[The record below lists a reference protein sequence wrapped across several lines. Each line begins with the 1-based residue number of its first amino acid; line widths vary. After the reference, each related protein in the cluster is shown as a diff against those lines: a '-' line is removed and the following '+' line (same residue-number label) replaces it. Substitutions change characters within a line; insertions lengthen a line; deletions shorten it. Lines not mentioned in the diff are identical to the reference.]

1 MVASPGGMEFRILG
15 PIEARKDG
23 LAVSPGGP
31 KLRALL
37 ALLLVNANELVSHA
51 RLIDGLWGESPPES
65 AAKALQVYVSQL
77 RRELGRERI
86 RTRPGGYELVVD
98 PDALD
103 LLRFER
109 LVAEARVSEPA
120 AASQKLG
127 EALALWRGAAL
138 ADVAEAAFAAVE
150 IGRLE
155 ELRLTATEELA
166 DAELALG
173 HDAELV
179 SELER
184 LVAQNPVRER
194 LRGQL
199 MLALYRSGRQ
209 ADALECYQDARS
221 TLVDELGI
229 EPSNR
234 LRELHQAILRQDPEL
249 DAQVAE
255 PEREP
260 PPPETT
266 KSLALRDSAVR
277 EVRKTITAVC
287 VALSTSSGAGD
298 SLDPEALRH
307 VMNRAVREIATAVE
321 HHGGTV
327 ETVTGDAVFTVFGLP
342 LLHEDDAVRAVRS
355 AVEFRERL
363 ASLAAEI
370 ATERDVELGFGV
382 GIGTG
387 EVVTGGDAAVQLRA
401 TGIPL
406 AVSSRLAQLADP
418 GAILV
423 DEATL
428 RLVRAAALVE
438 PVAVGSTPAFSVL
451 GLEEGTTG
459 HTSRFVSPMV
469 GRERERRRLQ
479 DAFEQAAGDRS
490 CQLFTVLG
498 PAGVGKSRLVREFLS
513 GLRVETLVARGR
525 CLPYGE
531 GITFWPL
538 LEAIKE
544 AVGLDDADSPQ
555 GAREKLVAALAD
567 EADAELVA
575 ERVAEMIG
583 LADVRGAAEDGNASV
598 LALVEALARVRPL
611 VLVFDDIHWGEPTFL
626 DLVEQIADRV
636 RDAPILLLCL
646 ARPDLLDA
654 RPTWGG
660 GKLNATSALLE
671 PLSVQEC
678 GLLIANLVGRSELP
692 EDVGTRIAEAAEGNP
707 LFVEEML
714 SMLIDDGVL
723 VQRNGGWTATGDLP
737 ALRVPPTIQALLAA
751 RLDRLD
757 PDDRAVLEL
766 GAIQGKQF
774 YDGALAE
781 LVAAETGRS
790 IADSLASLGRKEL
803 IRPDRP
809 GLGGRTHRF
818 RHLLIRDAAY
828 DAIPK
833 QARAVLHEQFADW
846 LERNARERVT
856 EYEEI
861 VGYHLEQSYRYRTE
875 LGPIDDDARTVAR
888 AAAERLGAAG
898 RRAFSRGDAPAA
910 LSLVS
915 RAASLL
921 PPEDPLRVDLVPSAR
936 VVQGMEDLSWADS
949 MLTEAIE
956 AAEESGDAGLAA
968 QALVQRGLLRLFTAA
983 NPTSNELMQ
992 VAERA
997 IPVFEEQGDD
1007 VGLSRA
1013 WRLVGQA
1020 HYLNRN
1026 GGGCAEATER
1036 ALRHAQQAGDRFE
1049 EVENVEWLGVALV
1062 LGPTPAADGE
1072 RACRAQLRN
1081 VAGHPAGE
1089 ANLLGTL
1096 AYLVAIQGRS
1106 GEAGD
1111 LLGRAEQ
1118 IAASPDA
1125 WTSLVAAHFAWGALS
1140 GSEPNI
1146 AEQTLRPDYE
1156 RLKRIGEKT
1165 HFSSFASGLARVL
1178 YAQGRYQEAAEL
1190 AKETSLALRPN
1201 DVHSHIVWKGTSA
1214 TILARRGE
1222 LADAERLAREAVAF
1236 AQTSDFLTSHAGA
1249 LVDLAEVLELDGRG
1263 AEAAE
1268 TLRSAIRLH
1277 EQKGH
1282 VVAASQARL
1291 RLETLVV

>member
-1 MVASPGGMEFRILG
+1 MEFRILG

-155 ELRLTATEELA
+155 ELRLTATEELV

-209 ADALECYQDARS
+209 ADSLQCYQDARS

-229 EPSNR
+229 EPGNR
-234 LRELHQAILRQDPEL
+234 LRELHQAILRQDSEL
-249 DAQVAE
+249 DAQLAE
-255 PEREP
+255 SEPDP
-260 PPPETT
+260 PPPDTT
-266 KSLALRDSAVR
+266 ESLPLPNRAVR
-277 EVRKTITAVC
+277 EARKTITAVC

-298 SLDPEALRH
+298 SLDPETLRH
-307 VMNRAVREIATAVE
+307 VMNRAVREIATTVE

-355 AVEFRERL
+355 AVEFRDRF

-387 EVVTGGDAAVQLRA
+387 EVVTGGDAAVELRA

-406 AVSSRLAQLADP
+406 AVSSRLAQRADP

-555 GAREKLVAALAD
+555 GAREKLVAALAE

-671 PLSVQEC
+671 PLSVREC
-678 GLLIANLVGRSELP
+678 GLLIANLVGRAELP

-723 VQRNGGWTATGDLP
+723 MQRNGGWMATGDLP

-751 RLDRLD
+751 RLDRLE

-774 YDGALAE
+774 YEGALAE
-781 LVAAETGRS
+781 LLSGEPAGNVAG
-790 IADSLASLGRKEL
+790 SLASLVRKEL
-803 IRPDRP
+803 IRPDRSS
-809 GLGGRTHRF
+809 LGGRTHRF

-828 DAIPK
+828 DSIPK
-833 QARAVLHEQFADW
+833 EARAAAHERFAHW
-846 LERNARERVT
+846 LERTSGDRAT

-861 VGYHLEQSYRYRTE
+861 VGYHLEQSYRYRDE
-875 LGPIDDDARTVAR
+875 LGPIDDAAR
-888 AAAERLGAAG
+888 ALARAGAERLGAAG
-898 RRAFSRGDAPAA
+898 RRAFSRSDAPAA
-910 LSLVS
+910 LNLMS
-915 RAASLL
+915 RAVSLL
-921 PPEDPLRVDLVPSAR
+921 PPQDPLRVDLIPSVR
-936 VVQGMEDLSWADS
+936 HVQGMGDLTWADEV
-949 MLTEAIE
+949 LTDAVE
-956 AAEESGDAGLAA
+956 AAKESGDTSLAA
-968 QALVQRGLLRLFTAA
+968 HALVQRGLLRLFSAA
-983 NPTSNELMQ
+983 NPVPLEFMDIADQ
-992 VAERA
+992 A
-997 IPVFEEQGDD
+997 IPVFEKRGDD

-1020 HYLNRN
+1020 HYLDRR
-1026 GGGCAEATER
+1026 GASCAEATER
-1036 ALRHAQQAGDRFE
+1036 ALRHAQRADDRFE
-1049 EVENVEWLGVALV
+1049 EGEAVEWLGIALV
-1062 LGPTPAADGE
+1062 LGSTPASDAE
-1072 RACRAQLRN
+1072 QKCRELLRA
-1081 VAGHPAGE
+1081 VTGHPAAE
-1089 ANLLGTL
+1089 VNLLGSL
-1096 AYLVAIQGRS
+1096 AYAVAIQGRND
-1106 GEAGD
+1106 EFKELMA
-1111 LLGRAEQ
+1111 RAEQ
-1118 IAASPDA
+1118 TAAQLDA
-1125 WTSLVAAHFAWGALS
+1125 WTPLVPGHFAWATLS
-1140 GSEPNI
+1140 RNEPHM
-1146 AEQTLRPDYE
+1146 AEQALLPDYE
-1156 RLKRIGEKT
+1156 RLKRIGEKS
-1165 HFSSFASGLARVL
+1165 HFSSITSILAQAL
-1178 YAQGRYQEAAEL
+1178 YAQGRYDEAAQL
-1190 AKETSLALRPN
+1190 AEETAGALRPN
-1201 DVHSHIVWKGTSA
+1201 DVHSQIVWKGTSA
-1214 TILARRGE
+1214 KLLARRGE
-1222 LADAERLAREAVAF
+1222 LVGAERLAREAVAF
-1236 AQTSDFLTSHAGA
+1236 AETSDFLTSHAGA
-1249 LVDLAEVLELDGRG
+1249 LMDLAEVLELVGRRD
-1263 AEAAE
+1263 EAAE
-1268 TLRSAIRLH
+1268 HVRAAVRLY
-1277 EQKGH
+1277 EQKGSALGAEH
-1282 VVAASQARL
+1282 ALARL
-1291 RLETLVV
+1291 DALVV

>member
-1 MVASPGGMEFRILG
+1 MEFRILG

-155 ELRLTATEELA
+155 ELRLTATEELV

-209 ADALECYQDARS
+209 ADSLQCYQDARS

-229 EPSNR
+229 EPGNR
-234 LRELHQAILRQDPEL
+234 LRELHQAILRQDSEL
-249 DAQVAE
+249 DAQLAE
-255 PEREP
+255 SEPDP
-260 PPPETT
+260 PPPDTT
-266 KSLALRDSAVR
+266 ESLPLPNRAVR
-277 EVRKTITAVC
+277 EARKTITAVC

-298 SLDPEALRH
+298 SLDPETLRH

-355 AVEFRERL
+355 AVEFRDRF

-387 EVVTGGDAAVQLRA
+387 EVVTGGDAAVELRA

-406 AVSSRLAQLADP
+406 AVSSRLAQRADP

-555 GAREKLVAALAD
+555 GAREKLVAALAE

-626 DLVEQIADRV
+626 DLVEHIADRV

-678 GLLIANLVGRSELP
+678 GLLIANLVGRAELP

-723 VQRNGGWTATGDLP
+723 VQRNGGWMATGDLP
-737 ALRVPPTIQALLAA
+737 ALACSADDPGAPGGKA
-751 RLDRLD
+751 RPARAGRPCRARAGRD
-757 PDDRAVLEL
+757 PGEAVLR
-766 GAIQGKQF
+766 
-774 YDGALAE
+774 
-781 LVAAETGRS
+781 GR
-790 IADSLASLGRKEL
+790 A
-803 IRPDRP
+803 
-809 GLGGRTHRF
+809 
-818 RHLLIRDAAY
+818 
-828 DAIPK
+828 
-833 QARAVLHEQFADW
+833 
-846 LERNARERVT
+846 
-856 EYEEI
+856 
-861 VGYHLEQSYRYRTE
+861 
-875 LGPIDDDARTVAR
+875 
-888 AAAERLGAAG
+888 
-898 RRAFSRGDAPAA
+898 RRARRRGDRPAA
-910 LSLVS
+910 LPT
-915 RAASLL
+915 R
-921 PPEDPLRVDLVPSAR
+921 LR
-936 VVQGMEDLSWADS
+936 
-949 MLTEAIE
+949 
-956 AAEESGDAGLAA
+956 
-968 QALVQRGLLRLFTAA
+968 
-983 NPTSNELMQ
+983 
-992 VAERA
+992 
-997 IPVFEEQGDD
+997 
-1007 VGLSRA
+1007 
-1013 WRLVGQA
+1013 
-1020 HYLNRN
+1020 
-1026 GGGCAEATER
+1026 
-1036 ALRHAQQAGDRFE
+1036 
-1049 EVENVEWLGVALV
+1049 
-1062 LGPTPAADGE
+1062 
-1072 RACRAQLRN
+1072 
-1081 VAGHPAGE
+1081 
-1089 ANLLGTL
+1089 
-1096 AYLVAIQGRS
+1096 RS
-1106 GEAGD
+1106 G
-1111 LLGRAEQ
+1111 
-1118 IAASPDA
+1118 
-1125 WTSLVAAHFAWGALS
+1125 
-1140 GSEPNI
+1140 
-1146 AEQTLRPDYE
+1146 
-1156 RLKRIGEKT
+1156 
-1165 HFSSFASGLARVL
+1165 AR
-1178 YAQGRYQEAAEL
+1178 
-1190 AKETSLALRPN
+1190 S
-1201 DVHSHIVWKGTSA
+1201 
-1214 TILARRGE
+1214 
-1222 LADAERLAREAVAF
+1222 
-1236 AQTSDFLTSHAGA
+1236 
-1249 LVDLAEVLELDGRG
+1249 
-1263 AEAAE
+1263 
-1268 TLRSAIRLH
+1268 
-1277 EQKGH
+1277 
-1282 VVAASQARL
+1282 
-1291 RLETLVV
+1291 